1 MYLSKNRNGTY
12 YTRISLQK
20 SLRDLGFPFSVRT
33 SLNTKI
39 RSQAID
45 RNLSTALF
53 IRKLIDENISE
64 LAVNTFTTWMQ
75 KNIQLF
81 KNNEFHQD
89 NVRLKQ
95 VSEGVNIVN
104 PPLNIKI
111 KQGNNEFLKVKQ
123 ADNISYRSLE
133 QLKLRTKHFMKWSK
147 NIPLNSISPK
157 MVMNYRNY
165 LIEEGRSFKT
175 NHSYMS
181 ACSQFFKWCTLVEYI
196 KSNPFENIKLGQKP
210 LKKKYEQR
218 QRWSKEQLH
227 KLFSH
232 IQFRFNES
240 DSEYKY
246 ADYWVPL
253 ICLFSGMRVS
263 EACQLGTDKILKIDN
278 IYVFDVDSADEN
290 TQLKTLNAYRQIP
303 IHSKLISLG
312 FLDFVTSRKVAE
324 EKLLFNEKPLGKYV
338 DWSKRIGGRFV
349 GVFNRIGLA
358 ANERPTLYGLRH
370 TFIDELQQQ
379 DVNEN
384 IVAELVGHSKSN
396 ITFGRYGKKV
406 NIQLLKDK
414 IELISPDLVKIKKYI
429 N

>member
-33 SLNTKI
+33 SLNTKV
-39 RSQAID
+39 RSQAIN

-53 IRKLIDENISE
+53 IRKLINENISE
-64 LAVNTFTTWMQ
+64 LAPSTFTTWMQ
-75 KNIQLF
+75 KKIQLF
-81 KNNEFHQD
+81 KKNNFHEIFMC
-89 NVRLKQ
+89 LKQ
-95 VSEGVNIVN
+95 KSEGVNIVKPSN
-104 PPLNIKI
+104 NIKI
-111 KQGNNEFLKVKQ
+111 KGASKEFLEVKQ

-133 QLKLRTKHFMKWSK
+133 QLKLRTDHFIKWSK
-147 NIPLNSISPK
+147 NISLESVSPK
-157 MVMNYRNY
+157 MVMSYRNY
-165 LIEEGRSFKT
+165 LIQEGRSYKT

-181 ACSQFFKWCTLVEYI
+181 ACSQFFKWCSLIEYI

-210 LKKKYEQR
+210 LKKKSEQR
-218 QRWSKEQLH
+218 LRWSKEQLH

-240 DSEYKY
+240 DNKYKY

-253 ICLFSGMRVS
+253 ICLYSGMRVS
-263 EACQLGTDKILKIDN
+263 EVCQLRTDKILKVHNTYI
-278 IYVFDVDSADEN
+278 FDVDSADEK

-312 FLDFVTSRKVAE
+312 FLDFVTRRNASE
-324 EKLLFNEKPLGKYV
+324 ERLLFNEKPLGKYT

-349 GVFNRIGLA
+349 GVFNKMGLE
-358 ANERPTLYGLRH
+358 ANDRPTLYGLRH

-406 NIQLLKDK
+406 NIELLKEK
-414 IELISPDLVKIKKYI
+414 IELIPSSLVNIKNIY
-429 N
+429 